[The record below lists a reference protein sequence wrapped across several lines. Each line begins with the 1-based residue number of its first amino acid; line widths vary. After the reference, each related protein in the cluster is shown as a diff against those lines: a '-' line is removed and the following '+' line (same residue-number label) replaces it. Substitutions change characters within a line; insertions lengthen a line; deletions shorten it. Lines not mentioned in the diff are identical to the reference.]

1 MAKSVFYSFHYDNDA
16 WRVQQ
21 IMNMGAVEGQPLLNS
36 QEWEAVKKKGKAAI
50 EEWIDEQMA
59 YKKAVIVLIGSET
72 ADREWVDYEIR
83 KAWTAKKPLIGVRI
97 NGLAD
102 SSGTADSAGADPFE
116 KIPLAGGGKISDH
129 VKIMT
134 PNGST
139 SKDVHADIKAN
150 LSSWV
155 DQAYARS

>member
-21 IMNMGAVEGQPLLNS
+21 IINMGVVEGQPLLNS
-36 QEWEAVKKKGKAAI
+36 QEWEEVKKKGNAAI
-50 EEWIDEQMA
+50 EKWIDDQMA
-59 YKKAVIVLIGSET
+59 YKKAVVVLIGSET
-72 ADREWVDYEIR
+72 ADRPWVDYEIR
-83 KAWTAKKPLIGVRI
+83 KAWNAKKPLIGIRI

-102 SSGTADSAGADPFE
+102 SSGNTATAGVNPFE
-116 KIPLAGGGKISDH
+116 KVSLKDGTKISDY
-129 VKIMT
+129 VKVIT
-134 PNGST
+134 PGGST
-139 SKDVHADIKAN
+139 SKEVHASIKAN